1 MSQTIEKINSN
12 FSMYFSAMDCA
23 GEVILAQPENNVSYF
38 EIKLNMEDTTFII

>member
-12 FSMYFSAMDCA
+12 FSMYFSAMGCA
-23 GEVILAQPENNVSYF
+23 GEVILAQPENNVSYL